1 MAGKQKKALRNSIDD
16 VLGDLLGDDDVT
28 PSKTSRSPAGVGGTG
43 RTAGLPSRSGRKS
56 LLDDDFFSKLAEEA
70 GKDEGSDIS
79 EADPLALL
87 DSMKDIDDMDADLFG
102 SKKPSSAPSRS
113 LSGGLK
119 QQEKPKAALSEDPG
133 PRSEGRKPSSAPAG
147 SARHYKK
154 FTFEDDDDGDILGP
168 SSGIKEEEDPLEDL
182 LDDQDE
188 GKDSKQWAP
197 QRKDNLAPSEA
208 PGTKQEE
215 AAPPASA
222 PTRPAAVPRKREEL
236 SFDEDGDELI
246 EALGFGESPKGRRRA
261 EDATPQ
267 PARSRLDEILG
278 RGTAPRLLERPLTG
292 ESKEV
297 QQEKKSHR
305 NQTDAVVGEED
316 FTFGAYQPTVA
327 STPEGRQSR
336 RQSVRFSTE
345 DISGLSPEKKLK
357 PATPATPL
365 SARSSKPAADWLGL
379 KEEEAADWRSP
390 SPVRDSLRP
399 PPSSDVPA
407 PQIPSPSNK
416 PPGSSRPPSGSKVT
430 DTPLPAS
437 GRTPHSGPRL
447 EASVSTEEDDW
458 LAGALSRKRQQEKGA
473 GSWDLDETDAP
484 VSKPVSSPASRRRPS
499 LTEPPNNTGSS
510 LPWENPQRQAT
521 PPPPSGT
528 RTEDP
533 PRTAVPIPSGAVV
546 PAAAHTSS
554 RHEAP
559 ASPLTSPPSQS
570 QQAQH
575 ESARA
580 MHSIQ
585 SLAVEPL
592 YPSDHPLP
600 PVAPQSEPP
609 KPAASRV
616 ADPSRTQPMPAS
628 SARASLPLSQH
639 PLQEQQELRLPPQT
653 AASVFHPDLPGLPAP
668 STAWCHVPAQRPM
681 ETNTLVLQP
690 QVALDC
696 DPLQALLLQQQLVQ
710 SQARGLGPLAP
721 RDLESRLGVLQ
732 KQLRECETEQQAGEQ
747 ALQTRLTQMECQ
759 VRKLELERDQAQL
772 LLDTLTQ
779 RQRQDLELVESTHR
793 TRVKLLEEASQQ
805 REAHLRQESEELQ
818 ERVAALVR
826 SAERDRVDLVTQH
839 QRRLGEAQQ
848 ERDREVERLR
858 ELQRQS
864 ILEMKKDHE
873 EQLQRLKRL
882 KDQEIDAVTSAT
894 SQTRS
899 LNGVIDQMES
909 FSRKLGDLSYKVE
922 STHEQT
928 AQGLEQGARQRD
940 DQLRVLQ
947 DRLSQQQRDMEDER
961 SRLQSVITKMESR
974 LSEQQRL
981 LEKERWRLTAEQ
993 SKVESL
999 QRALEEERR
1008 VLTQQI
1014 SMEREELERAKSALL
1029 EEQQAVMQ
1037 RCAEERRKLAAE
1049 WTEFHKQEKQ
1059 RQERTERE
1067 ASRALERDSHREGS
1081 LINLAQEQ
1089 ADIKVKAGELK
1100 LREEALIR
1108 EREAQE
1114 RERQELQ
1121 LEKERVNGAALRLRQ
1136 RAEEMDSVS
1145 KLASQKYE
1153 EGEHALLEAKQVA
1166 SEHQARLRSIH
1177 QQMER
1182 LRQQEQHLHQ
1192 ERLRLS
1198 DQRREL
1204 EKLRQGIPINTLARP
1219 LPTSFAPLFASTQLI
1234 ASQEPV
1240 RSQPAADTGSPEL
1253 RARLALLRHTAE
1265 KDRDFLEDEQFFL
1278 ETLKKAPYNSSTQ
1291 TA

>member
-533 PRTAVPIPSGAVV
+533 PRT
-546 PAAAHTSS
+546 
-554 RHEAP
+554 
-559 ASPLTSPPSQS
+559 
-570 QQAQH
+570 
-575 ESARA
+575 
-580 MHSIQ
+580 
-585 SLAVEPL
+585 
-592 YPSDHPLP
+592 
-600 PVAPQSEPP
+600 
-609 KPAASRV
+609 
-616 ADPSRTQPMPAS
+616 
-628 SARASLPLSQH
+628 
-639 PLQEQQELRLPPQT
+639 
-653 AASVFHPDLPGLPAP
+653 
-668 STAWCHVPAQRPM
+668 VPAQRPM

>member
-1 MAGKQKKALRNSIDD
+1 M
-16 VLGDLLGDDDVT
+16 VT
-28 PSKTSRSPAGVGGTG
+28 ARRFCCDSFMSKTVKTIW
-43 RTAGLPSRSGRKS
+43 S

-154 FTFEDDDDGDILGP
+154 FTFE
-168 SSGIKEEEDPLEDL
+168 EEEDPLEDL

-399 PPSSDVPA
+399 PPSSDVPV

-484 VSKPVSSPASRRRPS
+484 VS
-499 LTEPPNNTGSS
+499 SS

-533 PRTAVPIPSGAVV
+533 PRT
-546 PAAAHTSS
+546 
-554 RHEAP
+554 
-559 ASPLTSPPSQS
+559 
-570 QQAQH
+570 
-575 ESARA
+575 
-580 MHSIQ
+580 
-585 SLAVEPL
+585 
-592 YPSDHPLP
+592 
-600 PVAPQSEPP
+600 
-609 KPAASRV
+609 
-616 ADPSRTQPMPAS
+616 
-628 SARASLPLSQH
+628 
-639 PLQEQQELRLPPQT
+639 
-653 AASVFHPDLPGLPAP
+653 
-668 STAWCHVPAQRPM
+668 VPAQRPM

-690 QVALDC
+690 
-696 DPLQALLLQQQLVQ
+696 
-710 SQARGLGPLAP
+710 
-721 RDLESRLGVLQ
+721 
-732 KQLRECETEQQAGEQ
+732 
-747 ALQTRLTQMECQ
+747 Q

-858 ELQRQS
+858 ELQRANTDNQGIQRRDLLHIAVHRANTDNQGYS
-864 ILEMKKDHE
+864 AGTSFTSLYTDNQGVRKLELERDQAQLLLDTLTQRQRQDLELVESTHRTRVKLLE
-873 EQLQRLKRL
+873 EASQQREAHLRQESEELQERVAALVRSAERDRVDLVTQHQRRLGEAQQERDREVERL
-882 KDQEIDAVTSAT
+882 RELQ
-894 SQTRS
+894 RS

-1014 SMEREELERAKSALL
+1014 SMEREELERAK
-1029 EEQQAVMQ
+1029 EQQAVMQ

-1081 LINLAQEQ
+1081 LINLAQ
-1089 ADIKVKAGELK
+1089 
-1100 LREEALIR
+1100 ALIR

-1182 LRQQEQHLHQ
+1182 LRQQEQHLH
-1192 ERLRLS
+1192 
-1198 DQRREL
+1198 QRREL

>member
-1 MAGKQKKALRNSIDD
+1 M
-16 VLGDLLGDDDVT
+16 
-28 PSKTSRSPAGVGGTG
+28 GGTG

-133 PRSEGRKPSSAPAG
+133 PGTEGRKPSSAPAG

-154 FTFEDDDDGDILGP
+154 FTF
-168 SSGIKEEEDPLEDL
+168 KEEEDL

-188 GKDSKQWAP
+188 GKDSKHWAP

-215 AAPPASA
+215 TAPPASA
-222 PTRPAAVPRKREEL
+222 PTRPAAVLRKREEL
-236 SFDEDGDELI
+236 SFDEDGDELM

-297 QQEKKSHR
+297 QQEKRSHR

-399 PPSSDVPA
+399 PPSPDVPA

-458 LAGALSRKRQQEKGA
+458 LAGALSRKRQQEKGV

-528 RTEDP
+528 RREDP
-533 PRTAVPIPSGAVV
+533 PRT
-546 PAAAHTSS
+546 
-554 RHEAP
+554 
-559 ASPLTSPPSQS
+559 
-570 QQAQH
+570 
-575 ESARA
+575 
-580 MHSIQ
+580 
-585 SLAVEPL
+585 
-592 YPSDHPLP
+592 
-600 PVAPQSEPP
+600 
-609 KPAASRV
+609 
-616 ADPSRTQPMPAS
+616 
-628 SARASLPLSQH
+628 
-639 PLQEQQELRLPPQT
+639 
-653 AASVFHPDLPGLPAP
+653 
-668 STAWCHVPAQRPM
+668 VPAQRPV
-681 ETNTLVLQP
+681 ETNTPVLQP

-696 DPLQALLLQQQLVQ
+696 APLQALLLQQQLVQ
-710 SQARGLGPLAP
+710 SQARGLGPLTP

-805 REAHLRQESEELQ
+805 REARLRQESEELQ

-826 SAERDRVDLVTQH
+826 SAERDRVDLITQH

-1204 EKLRQGIPINTLARP
+1204 EQLRQGIPINTLARP
-1219 LPTSFAPLFASTQLI
+1219 LLTSFAPLFASTQLI
-1234 ASQEPV
+1234 APQEPV

-1253 RARLALLRHTAE
+1253 RARLALLKHTAE

>member
-533 PRTAVPIPSGAVV
+533 PRT
-546 PAAAHTSS
+546 
-554 RHEAP
+554 
-559 ASPLTSPPSQS
+559 
-570 QQAQH
+570 
-575 ESARA
+575 
-580 MHSIQ
+580 
-585 SLAVEPL
+585 
-592 YPSDHPLP
+592 
-600 PVAPQSEPP
+600 
-609 KPAASRV
+609 
-616 ADPSRTQPMPAS
+616 
-628 SARASLPLSQH
+628 
-639 PLQEQQELRLPPQT
+639 
-653 AASVFHPDLPGLPAP
+653 
-668 STAWCHVPAQRPM
+668 VPAQRPM

-690 QVALDC
+690 
-696 DPLQALLLQQQLVQ
+696 QLVQ

>member
-1 MAGKQKKALRNSIDD
+1 MVTARRFCCESFLPKTVKTMAGKQKKALRSSIDD

-28 PSKTSRSPAGVGGTG
+28 SSKTSRSPAGVGGTG

-102 SKKPSSAPSRS
+102 SKKKPGSAPSGS

-133 PRSEGRKPSSAPAG
+133 TEGRKPSSAPAG
-147 SARHYKK
+147 SARQYKK
-154 FTFEDDDDGDILGP
+154 FTFKDDDDDGDILGP
-168 SSGIKEEEDPLEDL
+168 SPGSKEEEDPLEDL
-182 LDDQDE
+182 L
-188 GKDSKQWAP
+188 G
-197 QRKDNLAPSEA
+197 

-215 AAPPASA
+215 TAPPASA
-222 PTRPAAVPRKREEL
+222 PARPAAVLRKREEL
-236 SFDEDGDELI
+236 SFEEDGDDLI
-246 EALGFGESPKGRRRA
+246 SALGFGESPKGRRRA
-261 EDATPQ
+261 EDVAPQ

-292 ESKEV
+292 ENKEV

-305 NQTDAVVGEED
+305 SQTDAVVEEED
-316 FTFGAYQPTVA
+316 FTFGAYQPTVM
-327 STPEGRQSR
+327 STPEERQSR

-345 DISGLSPEKKLK
+345 DLSGLSPEKKLK

-399 PPSSDVPA
+399 SPSPDMPA

-416 PPGSSRPPSGSKVT
+416 PLGSSGPPSGAKVT
-430 DTPLPAS
+430 DTPPPAS

-447 EASVSTEEDDW
+447 EASVSKEQDDW

-528 RTEDP
+528 RREDP
-533 PRTAVPIPSGAVV
+533 PRT
-546 PAAAHTSS
+546 
-554 RHEAP
+554 
-559 ASPLTSPPSQS
+559 
-570 QQAQH
+570 
-575 ESARA
+575 
-580 MHSIQ
+580 
-585 SLAVEPL
+585 
-592 YPSDHPLP
+592 
-600 PVAPQSEPP
+600 
-609 KPAASRV
+609 
-616 ADPSRTQPMPAS
+616 
-628 SARASLPLSQH
+628 
-639 PLQEQQELRLPPQT
+639 
-653 AASVFHPDLPGLPAP
+653 
-668 STAWCHVPAQRPM
+668 VPAQRPV
-681 ETNTLVLQP
+681 ETNTPALQP
-690 QVALDC
+690 QQVALDS
-696 DPLQALLLQQQLVQ
+696 DPFQQQLVQ

-732 KQLRECETEQQAGEQ
+732 KQMRECETEQQAGEQ
-747 ALQTRLTQMECQ
+747 ALQTRLTQTECQ

-772 LLDTLTQ
+772 LLDTLMQ

-826 SAERDRVDLVTQH
+826 SAERDRAELTTQH

-848 ERDREVERLR
+848 ERDREVERMR
-858 ELQRQS
+858 QLQRQS

-873 EQLQRLKRL
+873 EQLQRLRRL

-899 LNGVIDQMES
+899 LNIVIDQMES
-909 FSRKLGDLSYKVE
+909 FSRKLGDLSYRVE

-1029 EEQQAVMQ
+1029 EEQHAVMQ

-1049 WTEFHKQEKQ
+1049 WTEFHKQEQQ
-1059 RQERTERE
+1059 RQERVERE
-1067 ASRALERDSHREGS
+1067 ASRALERDSYREGS
-1081 LINLAQEQ
+1081 LISLAQEQ

-1153 EGEHALLEAKQVA
+1153 EGERALLEAKQVA

-1204 EKLRQGIPINTLARP
+1204 EQLRRGIPVNTLARP
-1219 LPTSFAPLFASTQLI
+1219 VPTNFAPLFASTQLI
-1234 ASQEPV
+1234 APQEPV
-1240 RSQPAADTGSPEL
+1240 RSQPAAGTGSPEL
-1253 RARLALLRHTAE
+1253 RAKLALLRHTAE

>member
-1 MAGKQKKALRNSIDD
+1 M
-16 VLGDLLGDDDVT
+16 VT
-28 PSKTSRSPAGVGGTG
+28 ARRFCCDSFMPKTVKTIW
-43 RTAGLPSRSGRKS
+43 S

-70 GKDEGSDIS
+70 GKDE
-79 EADPLALL
+79 
-87 DSMKDIDDMDADLFG
+87 DIDDMDADLFG

-119 QQEKPKAALSEDPG
+119 QQEKPKAALS
-133 PRSEGRKPSSAPAG
+133 
-147 SARHYKK
+147 
-154 FTFEDDDDGDILGP
+154 DDDDGDILGP
-168 SSGIKEEEDPLEDL
+168 SPGSKEEEDL

-188 GKDSKQWAP
+188 GKDSKHWAP

-215 AAPPASA
+215 TAPPASA
-222 PTRPAAVPRKREEL
+222 PTRPAAVLRKREEL
-236 SFDEDGDELI
+236 SFDEDGDELM

-297 QQEKKSHR
+297 QQEKRSHR

-399 PPSSDVPA
+399 PPSPDVPA

-458 LAGALSRKRQQEKGA
+458 LAGALSRKRQQEKGV

-484 VSKPVSSPASRRRPS
+484 VS
-499 LTEPPNNTGSS
+499 SS

-528 RTEDP
+528 RREDP
-533 PRTAVPIPSGAVV
+533 PRT
-546 PAAAHTSS
+546 
-554 RHEAP
+554 
-559 ASPLTSPPSQS
+559 
-570 QQAQH
+570 
-575 ESARA
+575 
-580 MHSIQ
+580 
-585 SLAVEPL
+585 
-592 YPSDHPLP
+592 
-600 PVAPQSEPP
+600 
-609 KPAASRV
+609 
-616 ADPSRTQPMPAS
+616 
-628 SARASLPLSQH
+628 
-639 PLQEQQELRLPPQT
+639 
-653 AASVFHPDLPGLPAP
+653 
-668 STAWCHVPAQRPM
+668 
-681 ETNTLVLQP
+681 
-690 QVALDC
+690 
-696 DPLQALLLQQQLVQ
+696 
-710 SQARGLGPLAP
+710 
-721 RDLESRLGVLQ
+721 DLESRLGVLQ

-747 ALQTRLTQMECQ
+747 ALQTRLTQMEC
-759 VRKLELERDQAQL
+759 
-772 LLDTLTQ
+772 
-779 RQRQDLELVESTHR
+779 
-793 TRVKLLEEASQQ
+793 
-805 REAHLRQESEELQ
+805 
-818 ERVAALVR
+818 
-826 SAERDRVDLVTQH
+826 
-839 QRRLGEAQQ
+839 
-848 ERDREVERLR
+848 
-858 ELQRQS
+858 
-864 ILEMKKDHE
+864 
-873 EQLQRLKRL
+873 
-882 KDQEIDAVTSAT
+882 
-894 SQTRS
+894 
-899 LNGVIDQMES
+899 
-909 FSRKLGDLSYKVE
+909 
-922 STHEQT
+922 
-928 AQGLEQGARQRD
+928 
-940 DQLRVLQ
+940 
-947 DRLSQQQRDMEDER
+947 
-961 SRLQSVITKMESR
+961 
-974 LSEQQRL
+974 
-981 LEKERWRLTAEQ
+981 
-993 SKVESL
+993 
-999 QRALEEERR
+999 
-1008 VLTQQI
+1008 
-1014 SMEREELERAKSALL
+1014 
-1029 EEQQAVMQ
+1029 
-1037 RCAEERRKLAAE
+1037 
-1049 WTEFHKQEKQ
+1049 
-1059 RQERTERE
+1059 
-1067 ASRALERDSHREGS
+1067 
-1081 LINLAQEQ
+1081 QEQ

-1204 EKLRQGIPINTLARP
+1204 EQLRQGIPINTLARP
-1219 LPTSFAPLFASTQLI
+1219 LLTSFAPLFASTQLI
-1234 ASQEPV
+1234 APQEPV

-1253 RARLALLRHTAE
+1253 RARLALLKHTAE
-1265 KDRDFLEDEQFFL
+1265 KVRATWRIHPLPCHYSMALPLSNGTAQVLLCGEFTLSTNTKDRYSVRLTSTELQVQKTGQTRLLLQLLDCIGCWAFKGEDSSDAGAYFSAYFYPFKKRWMSSGAVRQRVVQTFRVEVSQDRLENLKEAEKWAQAIRDSSIQQLPKQEERQNHAHELLREADLSQWDALVILSGDGLLFEVVNGLMERADWEDAVRKPLGILPGGSGNAVAASVNHYSGSQALSSEELLLSCTFLLCKGLVSPLDLASVTTASGQRHFSFL
-1278 ETLKKAPYNSSTQ
+1278 SVAWGFVSDVDIESEKYRRVGAARFTVGTLMRLAALRVYRGRLAYLPAQELPAPGLAEGCPDLPGGASPRCLPSKSHSAPHTLYNSSNSNNSGKAPLPGVQGPADVLLAPLDQSVPAHWTVVKEEHFVLVLAVYQ
-1291 TA
+1291 SHLSQDLLAAPKATLGDGLLHLFYVRAGISRAALLHLFLAMEKGTHLELRCPHLSYVPVRAFRLEPCTPKGVITVDGEAVEYGPIQAQVHRGLGRLITG

>member
-1 MAGKQKKALRNSIDD
+1 M
-16 VLGDLLGDDDVT
+16 
-28 PSKTSRSPAGVGGTG
+28 PKTVKTIW
-43 RTAGLPSRSGRKS
+43 S

-119 QQEKPKAALSEDPG
+119 QQEKPKAALS
-133 PRSEGRKPSSAPAG
+133 
-147 SARHYKK
+147 
-154 FTFEDDDDGDILGP
+154 DDDDGDILGP
-168 SSGIKEEEDPLEDL
+168 SPGSKEEEDL

-188 GKDSKQWAP
+188 GKDSKHWAP

-215 AAPPASA
+215 TAPPASA
-222 PTRPAAVPRKREEL
+222 PTRPAAVLRKREEL
-236 SFDEDGDELI
+236 SFDEDGDELM

-297 QQEKKSHR
+297 QQEKRSHR

-399 PPSSDVPA
+399 PPSPDVPA

-458 LAGALSRKRQQEKGA
+458 LAGALSRKRQQEKGV

-484 VSKPVSSPASRRRPS
+484 VS
-499 LTEPPNNTGSS
+499 SS

-528 RTEDP
+528 RREDP
-533 PRTAVPIPSGAVV
+533 PRT
-546 PAAAHTSS
+546 
-554 RHEAP
+554 
-559 ASPLTSPPSQS
+559 
-570 QQAQH
+570 
-575 ESARA
+575 
-580 MHSIQ
+580 
-585 SLAVEPL
+585 
-592 YPSDHPLP
+592 
-600 PVAPQSEPP
+600 
-609 KPAASRV
+609 
-616 ADPSRTQPMPAS
+616 
-628 SARASLPLSQH
+628 
-639 PLQEQQELRLPPQT
+639 
-653 AASVFHPDLPGLPAP
+653 
-668 STAWCHVPAQRPM
+668 VPAQRLV
-681 ETNTLVLQP
+681 ETNTPVLQP
-690 QVALDC
+690 
-696 DPLQALLLQQQLVQ
+696 QLVQ
-710 SQARGLGPLAP
+710 SQARGLGPLTP

-981 LEKERWRLTAEQ
+981 LEKVRKLELERDQAQLLLDTLTQRQRQDLELVESTHRTRVKLLEEASQQREAHLRQESEELQERVAALVRSAERDRVDLVTQHQRRLVLQDRLSQQQRDMEDERSRLQSVVTKMESRLSEQQRLLEKERWRLTAEQ

-1081 LINLAQEQ
+1081 LINLAQ

-1192 ERLRLS
+1192 V
-1198 DQRREL
+1198 
-1204 EKLRQGIPINTLARP
+1204 
-1219 LPTSFAPLFASTQLI
+1219 TQ
-1234 ASQEPV
+1234 
-1240 RSQPAADTGSPEL
+1240 
-1253 RARLALLRHTAE
+1253 H
-1265 KDRDFLEDEQFFL
+1265 
-1278 ETLKKAPYNSSTQ
+1278 
-1291 TA
+1291 